1 MTARA
6 KINLTLEV
14 LGRRGD
20 GYHEVKTILQTV
32 DLSDRLAIEP
42 SSDLKVECDQ
52 AEING
57 EDNLVWSAAIALAHR
72 CGIAPRARIVIHKGI
87 PVSMGLGGGSSDA
100 AAALVALNQLWQL
113 GLSGGQ
119 LAETAA
125 EIGSDASFFL
135 TGGTA
140 LGEGRGELITQ
151 LPGLPS
157 IPVTLICP
165 NVALPRKTAAMY
177 SLLNSAQFSDG
188 GSTDNFARIL
198 LEGRFVL
205 KSIGELTFNVFEQ
218 VADQALPELA
228 GRHLSKPVA
237 VGRFGSGHVQSSFQR
252 RRVPTGRES
261 LATRWNRGIPCTH
274 HGCSI
279 NRLTSLV
286 ESDGG
291 VV

>member
-218 VADQALPELA
+218 VADQALPELNRIW
-228 GRHLSKPVA
+228 GRLEGIFQNPLRLA
-237 VGRFGSGHVQSSFQR
+237 GSGPGMFSLPSNEDEFQR
-252 RRVPTGRES
+252 AAKALQPDGIGVYLVHTTGVR
-261 LATRWNRGIPCTH
+261 
-274 HGCSI
+274 SI
-279 NRLTSLV
+279 
-286 ESDGG
+286 G
-291 VV
+291 

>member
-1 MTARA
+1 MEVTARA

-52 AEING
+52 GEING

-125 EIGSDASFFL
+125 EIGSDVSFFL

-218 VADQALPELA
+218 VADQALPELNRIW
-228 GRHLSKPVA
+228 GRLEGIFQNSLRLA
-237 VGRFGSGHVQSSFQR
+237 GSGPGMFSLPSNEDEFQR
-252 RRVPTGRES
+252 AAKALQPDGIGVYLVHTTGVR
-261 LATRWNRGIPCTH
+261 
-274 HGCSI
+274 SI
-279 NRLTSLV
+279 
-286 ESDGG
+286 G
-291 VV
+291 

>member
-1 MTARA
+1 MEVTARA

-125 EIGSDASFFL
+125 EIGSDVSFFL

-165 NVALPRKTAAMY
+165 NVALPGKTAAMY

-218 VADQALPELA
+218 VADQALPELNRIW
-228 GRHLSKPVA
+228 GRLEGIFQNPLRLA
-237 VGRFGSGHVQSSFQR
+237 GSGPGMFSLPSNEDEFQR
-252 RRVPTGRES
+252 AAKALQPDGIGVYLVHTTGVR
-261 LATRWNRGIPCTH
+261 
-274 HGCSI
+274 SI
-279 NRLTSLV
+279 
-286 ESDGG
+286 G
-291 VV
+291 

>member
-1 MTARA
+1 LEVTARA

-125 EIGSDASFFL
+125 EIGSDVSFFL

-218 VADQALPELA
+218 VADQALPELNRIW
-228 GRHLSKPVA
+228 GRLEGIFQNPLRLA
-237 VGRFGSGHVQSSFQR
+237 GSGPGMFSLPSNEDEFQR
-252 RRVPTGRES
+252 AAKALQPDGIGVYLVHTTGVR
-261 LATRWNRGIPCTH
+261 
-274 HGCSI
+274 SI
-279 NRLTSLV
+279 
-286 ESDGG
+286 G
-291 VV
+291 

>member
-1 MTARA
+1 MEVTARA

-125 EIGSDASFFL
+125 EIGSDVSFFL

-218 VADQALPELA
+218 VADQALPELNRIW
-228 GRHLSKPVA
+228 GRLEGIFQNPLRLA
-237 VGRFGSGHVQSSFQR
+237 GSGPGMFSLPSNEDEFQR
-252 RRVPTGRES
+252 AAKALQPDGIGVYLVHTTGVR
-261 LATRWNRGIPCTH
+261 
-274 HGCSI
+274 SI
-279 NRLTSLV
+279 
-286 ESDGG
+286 G
-291 VV
+291 

>member
-125 EIGSDASFFL
+125 EIGSDVSFFL

-218 VADQALPELA
+218 VADQALPELNRIW
-228 GRHLSKPVA
+228 GRLEGIFQNPLRLA
-237 VGRFGSGHVQSSFQR
+237 GSGPGMFSLPSNEDEFQR
-252 RRVPTGRES
+252 AAKALQPDGIGVYLVHTTGVR
-261 LATRWNRGIPCTH
+261 
-274 HGCSI
+274 SI
-279 NRLTSLV
+279 
-286 ESDGG
+286 G
-291 VV
+291 